1 MPAMGSPVIM
11 RTQFAVMLHLIPY
24 LGPAGI
30 TRLISDIPRGN
41 PDDWIDLSLFQAWN
55 MSADTLQRVYKLHPR
70 AAECL
75 STKKEK
81 LLSSSA
87 EIASTVDSLGI
98 RIITTIDPDYPSL
111 ICEYYDM
118 PPPILYA
125 YGNLALLREKKF
137 AIVSSS
143 SMSSH
148 SAEISRELA
157 GTLSD
162 QGLVAVT
169 SHNTEAYQ
177 VVGLAAKSRNSP
189 LILVLDRGIL
199 SAFPQGLDWEP
210 VAQARIWNLR
220 FDRSRDLVI
229 SSFRL
234 YDHWIGANGH
244 ERDKMVFG
252 LADVVI
258 AVDIRPDGVMQ
269 RECLR
274 ARTKGREVYVY
285 KPFDGKLQDGNAKL
299 LEKGC
304 DPIPSEWAQSLL
316 RTLDWSDIDVDL
328 EGEF

>member
-1 MPAMGSPVIM
+1 MGSSVVI

-30 TRLISDIPRGN
+30 TRLLSEIPRGN
-41 PDDWIDLSLFQAWN
+41 PDDSIDLSLFRAWN
-55 MSADTLQRVYKLHPR
+55 MSADTLRREYKLHPQ
-70 AAECL
+70 AADCL
-75 STKKEK
+75 SEQKEK
-81 LLSSSA
+81 ILSSSA
-87 EIASTVDSLGI
+87 EITSAVRNLGI
-98 RIITTIDPDYPSL
+98 QVITTIDPDYPTL
-111 ICEYYDM
+111 IREYYDT

-143 SMSSH
+143 SISNR

-169 SHNTEAYQ
+169 SHNTHPYQ
-177 VVGLAAKSRNSP
+177 VVGLAAKSRNAP
-189 LILVLDRGIL
+189 VILVLDRGIL

-210 VAQARIWNLR
+210 VAQARIWNLH
-220 FDRSRDLVI
+220 FDRNRDLVI

-234 YDHWIGANGH
+234 YDHWIGANGR
-244 ERDKMVFG
+244 ERDKMVFA

-269 RECLR
+269 QECLR
-274 ARTKGREVYVY
+274 ARRKGREVYVY
-285 KPFDGKLQDGNAKL
+285 QPADGKLQDGNANL

-316 RTLDWSDIDVDL
+316 RTLEWSDNDVDL
-328 EGEF
+328 EAEY

>member
-1 MPAMGSPVIM
+1 
-11 RTQFAVMLHLIPY
+11 MLHLIPY
-24 LGPAGI
+24 LGPVGI
-30 TRLISDIPRGN
+30 THLLSEIPRGN
-41 PDDWIDLSLFQAWN
+41 PDGPIDLSLIRAWN
-55 MSADTLQRVYKLHPR
+55 VSADTLQREYKLHPQ
-70 AAECL
+70 AAQCL

-87 EIASTVDSLGI
+87 EIASTAHSLGI
-98 RIITTIDPDYPSL
+98 QVITTIDPDYPSL
-111 ICEYYDM
+111 ICEYYDT

-143 SMSSH
+143 NMSNH

-157 GTLSD
+157 GFLSD

-169 SHNTEAYQ
+169 SHNTQAYQ
-177 VVGLAAKSRNSP
+177 VVSLAAKSRNAP
-189 LILVLDRGIL
+189 AILVLDRGIL
-199 SAFPQGLDWEP
+199 SAFPRGLVWEP

-220 FDRSRDLVI
+220 FDWNRDLVI

-234 YDHWIGANGH
+234 YDHWIGANGR

-285 KPFDGKLQDGNAKL
+285 KPSDGKLPDGNGEL

-304 DPIPSEWAQSLL
+304 APIPSEWAQSLL
-316 RTLDWSDIDVDL
+316 RTLELVDTDVDL
-328 EGEF
+328 EEEF

>member
-1 MPAMGSPVIM
+1 MPAMGSPVVTH
-11 RTQFAVMLHLIPY
+11 TQFAILLHLIPY
-24 LGPAGI
+24 LGPVGI
-30 TRLISDIPRGN
+30 SHLLSEIPRGN
-41 PDDWIDLSLFQAWN
+41 PDDPIDLSLIRVWN
-55 MSADTLQRVYKLHPR
+55 MSADTLQREYKLHPQ
-70 AAECL
+70 AAYCL
-75 STKKEK
+75 SREKDK
-81 LLSSSA
+81 LLSSSS
-87 EIASTVDSLGI
+87 EITSTVRNLGI
-98 RIITTIDPDYPSL
+98 QVIATIDPDYPSL
-111 ICEYYDM
+111 IFEYYDS

-137 AIVSSS
+137 AIVNSS
-143 SMSSH
+143 SMSNR

-169 SHNTEAYQ
+169 SHNTHSYQ
-177 VVGLAAKSRNSP
+177 VVSLAAKSRNAP
-189 LILVLDRGIL
+189 VVLVLDRGIL
-199 SAFPQGLDWEP
+199 SAFPRGLDWEP

-234 YDHWIGANGH
+234 YDHWIGANGR

-252 LADVVI
+252 LADIVI

-285 KPFDGKLQDGNAKL
+285 KPSDGKLPDGNEKL

-304 DPIPSEWAQSLL
+304 APIPSEWAQSLL
-316 RTLDWSDIDVDL
+316 RTLEWSDIDVDL
-328 EGEF
+328 EEEF